1 MNEVYHNHFRLR
13 GMHSANGFAL
23 QSAFFYL
30 LMTTYAIWDEHRCIH
45 IHSTTNKN
53 FAAIQQREPV
63 TLPRFIFCAAS
74 ALAATSSDAADD
86 SATDT

>member
-1 MNEVYHNHFRLR
+1 MNELYHNHFHLR

-30 LMTTYAIWDEHRCIH
+30 LMTTYAIWDEHRCVH

-53 FAAIQQREPV
+53 FAAVRQRDPV
-63 TLPRFIFCAAS
+63 TLPRFIFRAAS
-74 ALAATSSDAADD
+74 TLAAASGDAAGN
-86 SATDT
+86 SAMDT